1 MEFNLIR
8 EPGIVTV
15 LENSADT
22 DDLFLKLSLLSHV
35 LESRNYNLNQAVV
48 FSNSNVESCGK
59 TAYLPIYMLMLLKEE
74 CLEFTDISMDSFRF

>member
-59 TAYLPIYMLMLLKEE
+59 IAYLPIYMLMFLEE
-74 CLEFTDISMDSFRF
+74 ASFEFTDISMDSFRF